1 MIERDL
7 SAALMAQA
15 SLYPVVFLTGPRQSG
30 KTTLARHVFAHYSY
44 VSLEDPDNRLFAL
57 NDPRGF
63 IKTYPCHTIIDEA
76 QRVPE
81 LFSYLQTHVDETNEV
96 GSYILTGS
104 QNFLMMQ
111 GISQSLAGRVGILRL
126 LPLSYRELARANRA
140 PARTNEWLF
149 ASGYPRIYDKGIP
162 PANFYDNY
170 TQTYLERDVRQ
181 IKNITDLNAFLR
193 FVRLCAGRTGQA
205 LNMSELANAGAISV
219 PTVRSWLSILEA
231 SYLVYLLV
239 PYHRNFNKRLT
250 KTPKL
255 YFYDTGLACSLLG
268 IQSAEQL
275 DLHYLRGSLFE
286 NMVINE
292 YLKSAYAHAS
302 IPQISYWRDNN
313 ATEVDLLVEEGLAL
327 RGFEIKASA
336 TMNSRY
342 FKNLN
347 RFETYAQGLLTS
359 KTIVFDG
366 DEIRHTSEGTYLPW
380 RQFPTDDVIAG
391 P

>member
-1 MIERDL
+1 MIERDI
-7 SAALMAQA
+7 SAALATQA

-30 KTTLARHVFAHYSY
+30 KTILVRQVFSHYSY
-44 VSLEDPDNRLFAL
+44 VSLEDPENRLFAL

-63 IKTYPCHTIIDEA
+63 IKTYPGHTIIDEA
-76 QRVPE
+76 QHAPE

-111 GISQSLAGRVGILRL
+111 SITQSLAGRVGILRL
-126 LPLSYRELARANRA
+126 LPFSYRELSRANQD
-140 PARTNEWLF
+140 PERTDEWIF
-149 ASGYPRIYDKGIP
+149 AGGYPRIYDKGIP

-181 IKNITDLNAFLR
+181 VKNITDLNAFLR

-205 LNMSELANAGAISV
+205 LNASELANASAISV
-219 PTVRSWLSILEA
+219 PTVRSWLSVLEA
-231 SYLVYLLV
+231 SYIIYLLS
-239 PYHRNFNKRLT
+239 PYHRNFNKRLV

-255 YFYDTGLACSLLG
+255 YFYDTGLVCSLLG
-268 IQSAEQL
+268 IQSAEQI

-292 YLKSAYAHAS
+292 YLKSVYARA
-302 IPQISYWRDNN
+302 IAPQIFYWRDNN
-313 ATEVDLLVEEGLAL
+313 TTEVDLLAEEGLAL
-327 RGFEIKASA
+327 HGFEIKASA
-336 TMNSRY
+336 TTNDRY

-347 RFETYAQGLLTS
+347 RFASYERGVLTS
-359 KTIVFDG
+359 KTVIFDG
-366 DEIRHTSEGTYLPW
+366 DEARHTSEGTYLPW
-380 RQFPTDDVIAG
+380 KQFSPHQHQPG
-391 P
+391 

>member
-1 MIERDL
+1 MIAMIERDI
-7 SAALMAQA
+7 SAALATQA

-30 KTTLARHVFAHYSY
+30 KTTLARQVFSHYSY
-44 VSLEDPDNRLFAL
+44 VSLEDPENRLFAL

-63 IKTYPCHTIIDEA
+63 IKTYPGHTIIDEA
-76 QRVPE
+76 QHAPE
-81 LFSYLQTHVDETNEV
+81 LFSYLQTHVDETDEV

-111 GISQSLAGRVGILRL
+111 NITQSLAGRVGILRL
-126 LPLSYRELARANRA
+126 LPFSYQELNRANRA
-140 PARTNEWLF
+140 PEHTDEWIF
-149 ASGYPRIYDKGIP
+149 TGGYPRIYDKGIP

-205 LNMSELANAGAISV
+205 LNVSELANAGTISV
-219 PTVRSWLSILEA
+219 PTVRSWLSVLEA
-231 SYLVYLLV
+231 SYIIYLLA

-268 IQSAEQL
+268 IQSAEQI
-275 DLHYLRGSLFE
+275 DLHYLRGGLFE

-292 YLKSAYAHAS
+292 YLKSAYARA
-302 IPQISYWRDNN
+302 ITPQIFYWRDNN
-313 ATEVDLLVEEGLAL
+313 TTEVDLLVEEGLEL
-327 RGFEIKASA
+327 HGFEIKASA
-336 TMNSRY
+336 TMNDRY

-347 RFETYAQGLLTS
+347 RLASYAQDALSS
-359 KTIVFDG
+359 KTVVFDG
-366 DEIRHTSEGTYLPW
+366 DEVRHTSEGTYLPW
-380 RQFPTDDVIAG
+380 RQFPL
-391 P
+391 